1 MPKNYYVYSLKDP
14 RKKPAEVFYIGKGTG
29 SRATDHLKNI
39 DETRKGKYIQ
49 DILDCGSYPIVAK
62 IVDELTEEQALK
74 IELELIA
81 SFGTIDSGGTLYN
94 SVIPKSIKRKID
106 NRVIVPFGALE
117 KAQLGLKLL
126 KDSINLLAEEN
137 PNGVTNSD
145 CSHYLGLQ
153 SDNEGKQQDYL
164 TYSIIGLLLKEGVFE
179 SIKLNNRRIY
189 KKL

>member
-1 MPKNYYVYSLKDP
+1 
-14 RKKPAEVFYIGKGTG
+14 
-29 SRATDHLKNI
+29 
-39 DETRKGKYIQ
+39 
-49 DILDCGSYPIVAK
+49 
-62 IVDELTEEQALK
+62 
-74 IELELIA
+74 
-81 SFGTIDSGGTLYN
+81 
-94 SVIPKSIKRKID
+94 
-106 NRVIVPFGALE
+106 
-117 KAQLGLKLL
+117 LKLL

-179 SIKLNNRRIY
+179 SKKLNNRRIY

>member
-179 SIKLNNRRIY
+179 SKKLNNRRIY

>member
-39 DETRKGKYIQ
+39 DETRKGKHIQ

-179 SIKLNNRRIY
+179 SKKLNNRRIY